1 MKVLVIQLC
10 PTLCN
15 SMDCSSPGSSDHGIL
30 QARILEWVSIPF
42 SGDLS
47 NTEISILQFSQ
58 SDPLE
63 KETITHSSIL
73 AWEIPWTEEPGG
85 L

>member
-1 MKVLVIQLC
+1 ML
-10 PTLCN
+10 
-15 SMDCSSPGSSDHGIL
+15 GI
-30 QARILEWVSIPF
+30 WNGSIPNF
-42 SGDLS
+42 YFLYTHTHTLIHTYTH
-47 NTEISILQFSQ
+47 TEISILQFSQ